1 MKNKFLIYPYIL
13 LFIVFNYFPFLNLQA
28 SQKNIEKKISVD
40 YLDQLPSNDYII
52 GPGDQ
57 LAIIISR
64 DIGLSESVTVD
75 GEGTIN
81 LPKLERIYVSGLTI
95 NELNSVLNEA
105 YLKFVKFPKVE
116 TIITSYRPI
125 RVFVDGEVVNP
136 GLKTMQGSFSLQ
148 VQNSEPNKFDGS
160 STNNGIKGESN
171 LSMFANQA
179 YDSNNNVNF
188 YFPTVFDAIR
198 ASGGITQYSSLN
210 NIQIIRKNNISS
222 GSGKK
227 MTTINFE
234 ELLTIGENSQNIRI
248 YDSDL
253 IKVQRNQEPNKKILT
268 KAILS
273 SLNPRFINVF
283 VSGRVNRPGNTT
295 VSRTSVLSDAVDMA
309 GGAKIVRGP
318 VTFIRFESDGSID
331 KRKFRLT
338 NKKRGQFGNPTLRS
352 GDLIIVGNNVL
363 TATSEVIREFTSPFI
378 GVFSTY
384 SLIKVLNE

>member
-1 MKNKFLIYPYIL
+1 MKNSFLIYPYIL
-13 LFIVFNYFPFLNLQA
+13 FFIAFNYFPFLNLQA

-52 GPGDQ
+52 GPGDT
-57 LAIIISR
+57 LAITISR

-105 YLKFVKFPKVE
+105 YLKFIKFPQVE

-148 VQNSEPNKFDGS
+148 VQNSEPDRFNES
-160 STNNGIKGESN
+160 SRNNGIKGETN
-171 LSMFANQA
+171 VSMFSNQA
-179 YDSNNNVNF
+179 YDSNNVNF

-234 ELLTIGENSQNIRI
+234 NLLTVGENSQNIRI
-248 YDSDL
+248 YDSDM

-295 VSRTSVLSDAVDMA
+295 VSRTSVLSDAVEMA

-318 VTFIRFESDGSID
+318 ITFIRFESDGSID

-338 NKKRGQFGNPTLRS
+338 KKNRGQFSNPTLRN
-352 GDLIIVGNNVL
+352 GDLIFVGNNVL
-363 TATSEVIREFTSPFI
+363 TVANEVIKEFTSPFI
-378 GVFSTY
+378 GIFSTY
-384 SLIKVLNE
+384 GLIKVLND